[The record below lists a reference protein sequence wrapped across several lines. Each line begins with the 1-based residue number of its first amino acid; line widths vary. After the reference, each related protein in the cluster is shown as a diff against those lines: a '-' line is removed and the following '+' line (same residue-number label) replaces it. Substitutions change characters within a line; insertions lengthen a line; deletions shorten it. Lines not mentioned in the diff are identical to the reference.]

1 MKKPLIIALILILF
15 GQVAQSQLLT
25 YGILIGPNY
34 SHYSLSESQSAIE
47 VTKGSIGFHSGLFI
61 RRDFEIFFIGA
72 DISYSSYLG
81 GTINDGTSSFDLR
94 TGNVNM
100 PILFGK
106 KFYPG
111 IKFFVGGMP
120 SVFIKHNDNELQ
132 SFLENSPA
140 TQTSMNGSQHRNDF
154 VFHMVAGAGYDF
166 SKFFI
171 EFRYEHP
178 LDYFI
183 MEDFS
188 TGGASINIDNYHYL
202 AQFVITVGYWFN

>member
-1 MKKPLIIALILILF
+1 MKKPLIVVIILIMSGLS
-15 GQVAQSQLLT
+15 AHSQLIT
-25 YGILIGPNY
+25 YGIQIGSNY
-34 SHYSLSESQSAIE
+34 SHYSLSESASAIE
-47 VTKGSIGFHSGLFI
+47 VTKGSIGFHSGLFF

-72 DISYSSYLG
+72 DIRYSSYLG
-81 GTINDGTSSFDLR
+81 GTITDGTNSFNLR

-111 IKFFVGGMP
+111 IKIFAGGMP

-140 TQTSMNGSQHRNDF
+140 TQSSMNGSQHRNDF

-171 EFRYEHP
+171 ELRYEHP

-183 MEDFS
+183 MEDFT
-188 TGGASINIDNYHYL
+188 TGGSSSGIDNYHYL
-202 AQFVITVGYWFN
+202 AQFMISVGYWFN